1 MKLNHSPNVRLPDIG
16 LANGEGNKQ
25 IFKQLM
31 TLIYESFTNIYEDL
45 ANVSVTRG
53 SSLPTASSALI
64 GKFYL
69 KSNAGADDTLHIC
82 IYDAN
87 ASVYKWQETALV

>member
-1 MKLNHSPNVRLPDIG
+1 MKLNHSPNIRLPDTS

-25 IFKQLM
+25 IFKQFM

-53 SSLPTASSALI
+53 SLPTASSDLV

-69 KSNAGADDTLHIC
+69 KPNAGADDTLHVV

-87 ASVYKWQETALV
+87 ASVYKWQRIALV